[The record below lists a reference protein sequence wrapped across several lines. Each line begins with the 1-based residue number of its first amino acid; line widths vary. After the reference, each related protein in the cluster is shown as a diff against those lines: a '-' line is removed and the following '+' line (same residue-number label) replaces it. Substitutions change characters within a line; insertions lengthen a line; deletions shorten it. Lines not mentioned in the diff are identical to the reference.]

1 MTTTPTPPPNPLTIV
16 KGARTLRAWFQQNP
30 AFTRAW
36 LAEQLGVTRPYVTM
50 LVNGQRAASGK
61 TAKHI
66 RRLTGVP
73 LDNLITKN
81 HKRGPPARGQGGG
94 GGD

>member
-30 AFTRAW
+30 AFNQVW
-36 LAEQLGVTRPYVTM
+36 LAGQVGVTRSYISM
-50 LVNGQRAASGK
+50 LSSGNRGASGRV
-61 TAKHI
+61 AKRI
-66 RRLTGVP
+66 RRVTGVP
-73 LDNLITKN
+73 VDTLVTKN